1 MNSLLYALIEA
12 LCGHRW
18 LRLLACAFIFTS
30 LGNGLTQVVVF
41 GLLLSW
47 SAPPALLTLAFLF
60 ATVPGF
66 VGSLIGEK
74 LCSRYSPI
82 SLLILTEGLGLLAL
96 LFPLFGV
103 SYHSIAAL
111 LAVQSTEA
119 LLSGMSWP
127 ALTLLF
133 KRGLSE
139 AELPAATSLETVI
152 FASQVLLGT
161 GLGVVLFQKTSVF
174 TLLAID
180 AVSFL
185 GSLLMLWLT
194 ERQFSAPSLPSP
206 DEETAPAALR
216 WLTLTRRQKR
226 SLLILPALAAV
237 GSPAMALLPALV
249 QQIHPQNAAGLAL
262 PLLFARSMG
271 QLCGPML
278 LKRDSL
284 ARFAAHT
291 PRIIV
296 CLGIFLA
303 AYGMLPF
310 LSGWVACALG
320 MIFIAHLA
328 SNVLFAAGTFAVLSS
343 FDATQTASASGK
355 AWRWQ
360 TLSASL
366 FTGTAAMVAT
376 GFGSVQ
382 ALYTVSS
389 VALLTVAL
397 IMCFYRE

>member
-12 LCGHRW
+12 LRCHRW
-18 LRLLACAFIFTS
+18 LRLLACAFIFSS

-41 GLLLSW
+41 GLLLAW

-60 ATVPGF
+60 ATVTGF
-66 VGSLIGEK
+66 IGSTIGEK

-82 SLLILTEGLGLLAL
+82 SLLMLTEGLGLIAL
-96 LFPLFGV
+96 LFPLLGV
-103 SYHSIAAL
+103 GYHSVAAL
-111 LAVQSTEA
+111 LAVQSAEA

-139 AELPAATSLETVI
+139 AELPAATCLENVI

-180 AVSFL
+180 AASFL
-185 GSLLMLWLT
+185 GSLLLLWLAG
-194 ERQFSAPSLPSP
+194 RRFSSPSLPAP
-206 DEETAPAALR
+206 GDEEAPAALR
-216 WLTLTRRQKR
+216 WRTLSVRQKR

-237 GSPAMALLPALV
+237 GSPAMALLPALA
-249 QQIHPQNAAGLAL
+249 QQLHPQDSAGLAL

-271 QLCGPML
+271 QLCGPLL
-278 LKRDSL
+278 LKKESL
-284 ARFAAHT
+284 TRIAANT

-296 CLGIFLA
+296 CLGIFLT
-303 AYGMLPF
+303 AYGMLPM
-310 LSGWVACALG
+310 LSGWTACALG
-320 MIFIAHLA
+320 AIFIAHLA
-328 SNVLFAAGTFAVLSS
+328 SNVLFAAGTFGVLSS
-343 FDATQTASASGK
+343 FHITQTASASGK

-366 FTGTAAMVAT
+366 FTGIAAVVASA
-376 GFGSVQ
+376 FGSVE
-382 ALYTVSS
+382 ALYAVSS
-389 VALLTVAL
+389 VALLIVAP
-397 IMCFYRE
+397 IVSRYQE

>member
-1 MNSLLYALIEA
+1 
-12 LCGHRW
+12 
-18 LRLLACAFIFTS
+18 
-30 LGNGLTQVVVF
+30 
-41 GLLLSW
+41 
-47 SAPPALLTLAFLF
+47 
-60 ATVPGF
+60 
-66 VGSLIGEK
+66 
-74 LCSRYSPI
+74 
-82 SLLILTEGLGLLAL
+82 
-96 LFPLFGV
+96 
-103 SYHSIAAL
+103 
-111 LAVQSTEA
+111 
-119 LLSGMSWP
+119 MSWP

-139 AELPAATSLETVI
+139 AELPAATCLETVI

-180 AVSFL
+180 AASFL
-185 GSLLMLWLT
+185 GSLLMLWLA

-206 DEETAPAALR
+206 VEETAPAALR
-216 WLTLTRRQKR
+216 WRTLTRRQKR

-237 GSPAMALLPALV
+237 GSPAMALLPALA

-262 PLLFARSMG
+262 PLLFSRSMG

-310 LSGWVACALG
+310 LSGWVVCALG
-320 MIFIAHLA
+320 MIFLAHLA

-343 FDATQTASASGK
+343 FDDTQTASASGK

-366 FTGTAAMVAT
+366 FTGIAAMVAT

>member
-103 SYHSIAAL
+103 GYHSIAAL

-139 AELPAATSLETVI
+139 AELPAATCLETVI

-194 ERQFSAPSLPSP
+194 GRQFSAPSLPSP

-237 GSPAMALLPALV
+237 GSPAMALLPALA

-278 LKRDSL
+278 LKKDSL

-343 FDATQTASASGK
+343 FDATQTAAASGK
-355 AWRWQ
+355 AWRGQ

-366 FTGTAAMVAT
+366 FTGIAAMVAT

>member
-12 LCGHRW
+12 LRGHRW

-103 SYHSIAAL
+103 GYHSIAAL

-139 AELPAATSLETVI
+139 AELPAATCLETVI

-194 ERQFSAPSLPSP
+194 GRQFSAPSLPSP

-284 ARFAAHT
+284 AHFAAHT

-366 FTGTAAMVAT
+366 FTGIAAMVAT
-376 GFGSVQ
+376 GVGSVQ

>member
-12 LCGHRW
+12 LRCHRW
-18 LRLLACAFIFTS
+18 LRLLACAFIFSS

-41 GLLLSW
+41 GLLLAW

-66 VGSLIGEK
+66 IGSTIGEK
-74 LCSRYSPI
+74 LCSRCSPI
-82 SLLILTEGLGLLAL
+82 ALLILTEALGLLAL
-96 LFPLFGV
+96 LFPLLGV
-103 SYHSIAAL
+103 GYHSVTAL

-139 AELPAATSLETVI
+139 AELPAATCLENVI

-161 GLGVVLFQKTSVF
+161 GLGVMLFQKISVF

-180 AVSFL
+180 AASFL
-185 GSLLMLWLT
+185 GSLLMLWLAG
-194 ERQFSAPSLPSP
+194 RRFSAPSLPSL
-206 DEETAPAALR
+206 EEEEAPAALR
-216 WLTLTRRQKR
+216 WRTLTVRQKR
-226 SLLILPALAAV
+226 SLLILPALA
-237 GSPAMALLPALV
+237 
-249 QQIHPQNAAGLAL
+249 QQIHPQDAAGLAL
-262 PLLFARSMG
+262 PLLFARSLG

-278 LKRDSL
+278 LKKESL
-284 ARFAAHT
+284 TRFAART

-303 AYGMLPF
+303 AYGMLPL
-310 LSGWVACALG
+310 LSGWMACALG

-328 SNVLFAAGTFAVLSS
+328 SNVLFAAGTFGVLSS
-343 FDATQTASASGK
+343 FDITQTASASGK

-360 TLSASL
+360 TLSTSL
-366 FTGTAAMVAT
+366 FTGIAAAVAA
-376 GFGSVQ
+376 GFGSVA
-382 ALYTVSS
+382 ALYAVSS
-389 VALLTVAL
+389 AALVMVAL
-397 IMCFYRE
+397 IVRRYRE

>member
-12 LCGHRW
+12 LRGHRW

-41 GLLLSW
+41 GLLLAW

-103 SYHSIAAL
+103 GYHSIAAL

-139 AELPAATSLETVI
+139 AELPAATCLETVI

-180 AVSFL
+180 AASFL
-185 GSLLMLWLT
+185 GSLLMLWLA

-206 DEETAPAALR
+206 VEETAPAALR
-216 WLTLTRRQKR
+216 WRTLTRRQKR

-237 GSPAMALLPALV
+237 GSPAMALLPALA

-262 PLLFARSMG
+262 PLLFSRSMG

-310 LSGWVACALG
+310 LSGWVVCALG
-320 MIFIAHLA
+320 MIFLAHLA

-343 FDATQTASASGK
+343 FDDTQTASASGK

-366 FTGTAAMVAT
+366 FTGIAAMVAT

-397 IMCFYRE
+397 IMRFYRE